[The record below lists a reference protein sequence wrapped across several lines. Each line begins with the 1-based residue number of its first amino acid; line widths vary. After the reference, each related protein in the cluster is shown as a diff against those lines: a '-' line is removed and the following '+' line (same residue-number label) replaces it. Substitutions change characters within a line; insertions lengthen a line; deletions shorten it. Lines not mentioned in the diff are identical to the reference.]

1 MREVMV
7 VLVKAI
13 AGGAF
18 VLLFALLG
26 QVLHPKWFSGFFS
39 AAPSVAVAGLII
51 TVVDKGDHEASLNA
65 IGMMFGAVAFVVF
78 ALCVRGLLVRHS
90 ALVASALACVA
101 WLVAAIGG
109 YLLVL
114 R

>member
-1 MREVMV
+1 MREVLV

-13 AGGAF
+13 AGGTF

-26 QVLHPKWFSGFFS
+26 QVLQPKWFSGLFS

-51 TVVDKGDHEASLNA
+51 TVVDKGDHEASLSA
-65 IGMMFGAVAFVVF
+65 IGMMFGAVGFVVF
-78 ALCVRGLLVRHS
+78 AICVRALLVRHS
-90 ALVASALACVA
+90 ALVAAALACVA